1 MVNNI
6 QLPKLLYYTFLYDF
20 SNGLVNNINC
30 RGTIYIIVN
39 FVIIVIIKKINNIW
53 LTIDNIQKNNIIRL
67 IKKYLVINI

>member
-30 RGTIYIIVN
+30 RGTIYN
-39 FVIIVIIKKINNIW
+39 C
-53 LTIDNIQKNNIIRL
+53 
-67 IKKYLVINI
+67 